1 MSISF
6 AKAEKGGHR
15 KAPLSL
21 PALAAGEGQWGFSV
35 ALAAGERRWGFSVA
49 LAA

>member
-1 MSISF
+1 M
-6 AKAEKGGHR
+6 ALAPR
-15 KAPLSL
+15 KAPDLFGGAF
-21 PALAAGEGQWGFSV
+21 PMLAAGEGQWGFSV